1 MGEVIYTLS
10 LVGTEEGWP
19 FRYYGRVVRTET
31 DGNYG
36 SRLAVDSNA
45 FATQWGARRWARRVA
60 KRDSR
65 RRQQAVRE
73 WTVPLKVRP

>member
-1 MGEVIYTLS
+1 MGEVIYTLR
-10 LVGTEEGWP
+10 LDGVQAGWP
-19 FRYYGRVVRTET
+19 FRYFGRVVRTET

-36 SRLAVDSNA
+36 SKLVVDWNA

-60 KRDSR
+60 ERDSR